1 MKRRGMITTAALVAL
16 VLAIA
21 SQGTSA
27 SPITVVEGTPVFFG
41 GLSFS
46 HLHEPPM
53 QVRLDWIGLASSLG
67 WKGATF
73 RVGGAINPRIPQLD
87 EEATAY
93 TFGLGVEMARIF
105 SIMAVAEGST
115 IAFVQDSGNG
125 PALALVGRVTGSTA
139 RIGVKA
145 DFGVVPAGF
154 DTCPA
159 RLIGQDYWVEET
171 GRDVTGRGWV
181 DLTAALQSTRTR
193 ADSMRLAY
201 IRSLGDDEWRGD
213 IGYNSKYSP
222 EGTGVSIMLYSGLA
236 FGGSSIM
243 LNSKLSFRADVTDS
257 SGAEIGLVA
266 QTGGGSE
273 HAWVSGTGWLAL
285 GDRGNLKVSVCAPIL
300 GQVDDEGGYA
310 GPELFRPIDSSAVS
324 LGFEFNQ
331 GFLSGLQ
338 VRYGLKTKVL
348 GLEIA
353 SRF

>member
-16 VLAIA
+16 VMAIA

-27 SPITVVEGTPVFFG
+27 SAITVVGGTPVFFS

-46 HLHEPPM
+46 HLHEQPM
-53 QVRLDWIGLASSLG
+53 QVRLDWIGLASDLG

-73 RVGGAINPRIPQLD
+73 RAGGAVNPRIPQVD

-105 SIMAVAEGST
+105 SIMAAAQGST
-115 IAFVQDSGNG
+115 MAFVQDSGDG
-125 PALALVGRVTGSTA
+125 RTLALVGRVTGATA

-159 RLIGQDYWVEET
+159 RLIGQDYWIEET
-171 GRDVTGRGWV
+171 GRDVTARGWV

-201 IRSLGDDEWRGD
+201 MRSLGADEWRGD

-236 FGGSSIM
+236 FGGPSIM

-285 GDRGNLKVSVCAPIL
+285 GDRGSLKVSVCAPIL
-300 GQVDDEGGYA
+300 GQAEYA

-331 GFLSGLQ
+331 GFLSSLQ
-338 VRYGLKTKVL
+338 ARYGLKTKIL

>member
-1 MKRRGMITTAALVAL
+1 MKRRGMITTAALMAL

-21 SQGTSA
+21 SQVRA
-27 SPITVVEGTPVFFG
+27 SPITVVEAPSLFG

-53 QVRLDWIGLASSLG
+53 QVRLDWIGLASDLG

-105 SIMAVAEGST
+105 SIMAAAEGST
-115 IAFVQDSGNG
+115 MAFVQDSGNG

-181 DLTAALQSTRTR
+181 DLTVALQSTRTR

-201 IRSLGDDEWRGD
+201 TRSLGADEWRGD

-222 EGTGVSIMLYSGLA
+222 E
-236 FGGSSIM
+236 
-243 LNSKLSFRADVTDS
+243 
-257 SGAEIGLVA
+257 
-266 QTGGGSE
+266 
-273 HAWVSGTGWLAL
+273 
-285 GDRGNLKVSVCAPIL
+285 
-300 GQVDDEGGYA
+300 
-310 GPELFRPIDSSAVS
+310 
-324 LGFEFNQ
+324 
-331 GFLSGLQ
+331 
-338 VRYGLKTKVL
+338 VREY
-348 GLEIA
+348 
-353 SRF
+353 R

>member
-1 MKRRGMITTAALVAL
+1 MKRRGIITIAALVAL
-16 VLAIA
+16 VLAVA
-21 SQGTSA
+21 SQGASA
-27 SPITVVEGTPVFFG
+27 SAITVVEGTPVFFG

-46 HLHEPPM
+46 NLHEQPM
-53 QVRLDWIGLASSLG
+53 QVRLDWIGLASDLG

-73 RVGGAINPRIPQLD
+73 RVGGAVNPQIPQLD
-87 EEATAY
+87 EKGTSY
-93 TFGLGVEMARIF
+93 TFGLGVEMTRIF
-105 SIMAVAEGST
+105 NIMAAAEGSAM
-115 IAFVQDSGNG
+115 AFVQDSGNG
-125 PALALVGRVTGSTA
+125 ATLALAGRVTGATA

-145 DFGVVPAGF
+145 NFGVVPAGF

-171 GRDVTGRGWV
+171 GRDVTGKGWV
-181 DLTAALQSTRTR
+181 DLSAALQSTRTR
-193 ADSMRLAY
+193 ADSVRLAY
-201 IRSLGDDEWRGD
+201 MRSLGADEWRGD

-236 FGGSSIM
+236 FGGPSIM
-243 LNSKLSFRADVTDS
+243 LNSKLSFRADVTDN

-300 GQVDDEGGYA
+300 GQGEYA
-310 GPELFRPIDSSAVS
+310 GPQLFTPIDSSAVS
-324 LGFEFNQ
+324 VGFEFSH
-331 GFLSGLQ
+331 GFLSSLQ
-338 VRYGLKTKVL
+338 ARYGLKTKVL
-348 GLEIA
+348 GLEVA

>member
-53 QVRLDWIGLASSLG
+53 QVRLDWIGLASDLG

-105 SIMAVAEGST
+105 SIMAAAQGSAM
-115 IAFVQDSGNG
+115 AFVQDSGDG
-125 PALALVGRVTGSTA
+125 PALALVGRVTGATA

-159 RLIGQDYWVEET
+159 RLIGQNYWIEET

-201 IRSLGDDEWRGD
+201 MRSLGADEWRGD

-236 FGGSSIM
+236 FGGPSIM
-243 LNSKLSFRADVTDS
+243 LNSRLSFRTDVTNS

-273 HAWVSGTGWLAL
+273 HAWISGTGWLAL
-285 GDRGNLKVSVCAPIL
+285 GDRGNLKVAVCAPIL
-300 GQVDDEGGYA
+300 GQGDYV

-331 GFLSGLQ
+331 GFLSSLQ
-338 VRYGLKTKVL
+338 ARYGLKTKVL
-348 GLEIA
+348 GLEVA

>member
-1 MKRRGMITTAALVAL
+1 MKRRGIITIAALVAL
-16 VLAIA
+16 VTAVA
-21 SQGTSA
+21 SQGASA
-27 SPITVVEGTPVFFG
+27 APITVVEGTPVFFG

-46 HLHEPPM
+46 HLPEQSV
-53 QVRLDWIGLASSLG
+53 QVKLDWIGLASDLQ
-67 WKGATF
+67 WEGATF

-87 EEATAY
+87 EAATSY
-93 TFGLGVEMARIF
+93 TLGLGAEMARIF
-105 SIMAVAEGST
+105 SIMAAAEGSAM
-115 IAFVQDSGNG
+115 AFVQDSGNG
-125 PALALVGRVTGSTA
+125 ATLALAGRATGATA

-159 RLIGQDYWVEET
+159 RLIGQGYWVDET
-171 GRDVTGRGWV
+171 GRDVTGKGWV

-193 ADSMRLAY
+193 ADSVRLAY
-201 IRSLGDDEWRGD
+201 MRALGSDDWRGD

-236 FGGSSIM
+236 LGGPSIM
-243 LNSKLSFRADVTDS
+243 LNSKLSFKADVTDG

-273 HAWVSGTGWLAL
+273 HAWISGTAWLEL
-285 GDRGNLKVSVCAPIL
+285 GNRGNVNVTVCAPIL
-300 GQVDDEGGYA
+300 GQEDYT

-324 LGFEFNQ
+324 VGFEFNQ
-331 GFLSGLQ
+331 GFVSSLQ
-338 VRYGLKTKVL
+338 ARYGLKTKVF
-348 GLEIA
+348 GLEVA